1 MKTKL
6 TTMINSTSAS

>member
-1 MKTKL
+1 MKTKP